1 MQRLIIT
8 AHPSSKG
15 FTHKIAS
22 QIVKANDVSW
32 IKTQIIDLYDKKY
45 YQDYLNFENVEEEY
59 TKPTEIKTQIQE
71 LITKSDELIFIFPIW
86 WWDMPAVLKNFYDVN
101 FTAWYAFKYEK
112 WWRVNWLLKWKTAKI
127 YATCDAPWL
136 FYKIFPIRLS
146 WLWWFARLWFCGV
159 KLTKFKLID
168 KMRKKSENELN
179 VILEQIYAE
188 NK

>member
-1 MQRLIIT
+1 MKKTLVILNSDSIKRKLDWKII
-8 AHPSSKG
+8 SR
-15 FTHKIAS
+15 
-22 QIVKANDVSW
+22 
-32 IKTQIIDLYDKKY
+32 ID
-45 YQDYLNFENVEEEY
+45 
-59 TKPTEIKTQIQE
+59 
-71 LITKSDELIFIFPIW
+71 
-86 WWDMPAVLKNFYDVN
+86 
-101 FTAWYAFKYEK
+101 EK